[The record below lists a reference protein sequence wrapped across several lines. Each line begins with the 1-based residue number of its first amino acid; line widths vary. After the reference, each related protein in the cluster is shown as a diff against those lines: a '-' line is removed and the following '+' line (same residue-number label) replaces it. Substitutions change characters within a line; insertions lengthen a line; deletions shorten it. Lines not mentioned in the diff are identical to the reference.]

1 MEAAPET
8 WLIECGR
15 VGSVMVGAPV
25 PTALIGGLEAGYQ
38 ARRVA
43 DGVAQDAFRL
53 DQPPL
58 TILIADGPFAAADRQ
73 GHEPAADE
81 HLRTLA
87 VQAVRDGA
95 LVAAISVRGAG
106 PATAAGV
113 GVRSTLAQLRAAYA
127 EVNLHGVP
135 ATEGDDEG
143 VATTPDLPGLGFVF
157 ASPEAAERGAPVKR
171 VDLWTTDG

>member
-8 WLIECGR
+8 WLIERGR
-15 VGSVMVGAPV
+15 VGEVVVGAPV
-25 PTALIGGLEAGYQ
+25 PAALIARLAAGYQ

-58 TILIADGPFAAADRQ
+58 TIVLADGPFAAADRK

-87 VQAVRDGA
+87 VQAVQGGA
-95 LVAAISVRGAG
+95 LVASISVRGAG

-113 GVRSTLAQLRAAYA
+113 GVRSTLAQLRAAYPDLA
-127 EVNLHGVP
+127 VRGVP